1 MATPQSAIF
10 FEDST
15 HHYFLEYNLRTG
27 WRPAELRTAL
37 AGVLEERAPSAR
49 VMIAF
54 GPAAWQLV
62 APDAMPD
69 DFIPFH
75 PVLGKRDR
83 TAPGSQGDV
92 FFWIHGLRHDLNMD
106 LAMHIQRALSELA
119 TLELEVH
126 GFRYLDSR
134 DLTGFIDGTEN
145 PREHEAR
152 EVAVIPQGRP
162 GAGGS
167 FVLSQKWVHDLAAF
181 ERLSGEEQEAVIG
194 RTKADSVELEDAPP
208 TAHIRRTDVKID
220 GKALKIYR
228 RSAPYG
234 NLRESGLYFL
244 AFSGELMRFAIQ
256 LDRMFGL
263 SEDGLMDSLT
273 GFSAPV
279 SGSYWF
285 APPVEALV
293 KAFGNWRD

>member
-1 MATPQSAIF
+1 MATPQTAIF

-15 HHYFLEYNLRTG
+15 HHYFLEYNLRAR
-27 WRPAELRTAL
+27 WRPEELRSVL
-37 AGVLEERAPSAR
+37 SGVLEECSSSAR

-54 GPAAWQLV
+54 GPAAWERI
-62 APDAMPD
+62 APGAVPD
-69 DFIPFH
+69 HFIPFY
-75 PVLGKRDR
+75 PVLGKHDR
-83 TAPGSQGDV
+83 TAPGSQGDLL
-92 FFWIHGLRHDLNMD
+92 FWIHGSRHDLNMD
-106 LAMHIQRALSELA
+106 LAMRIQRAASELA
-119 TLELEVH
+119 TLELEVQ

-145 PREHEAR
+145 PREREAR
-152 EVAVIPQGRP
+152 EVAVIPEGRP

-181 ERLSGEEQEAVIG
+181 ERLSVEEQEAVIG
-194 RTKADSVELEDAPP
+194 RTKADSVELEDAPA

-228 RSAPYG
+228 RSVPYG

-279 SGSYWF
+279 SGSYWY

-293 KAFGNWRD
+293 DAFGKWQG